1 MLCYTIKCVFYP
13 GDTVWFL
20 LNRIVISSGLLGE
33 QISFVGAS
41 FNNEPNHIKSKIQS
55 EGEVNTN

>member
-1 MLCYTIKCVFYP
+1 VFYP

-41 FNNEPNHIKSKIQS
+41 FNNEPNQIKSKIQS